1 MKDMRTIG
9 SFVLG
14 FVVATSLAGTY
25 AWRKGLFRANDDEP
39 IVVAGGTF
47 EIGSLNGFKRI
58 DAHHLS
64 HKLPKSTVK
73 RIDLLYYDNAKGPSY
88 QKFVASGDI
97 TVVIEYK
104 HGQCNPPSTGD
115 TVTFATHNLGQELGV
130 SNDLNCPGVGDA
142 PSVPTNISHQP
153 TSGKMGK
160 ITVSGTVVP
169 APNPAGYPCG
179 NNKCQVVLHY
189 CKNAGSPDCL

>member
-1 MKDMRTIG
+1 MKDMWTIG

-73 RIDLLYYDNAKGPSY
+73 RIDLLYNDQANGPSY
-88 QKFVASGDI
+88 QKFLVTGDI
-97 TVVIEYK
+97 KVDIEYK
-104 HGQCNPPSTGD
+104 HDQCTPPSTVD
-115 TVTFATHNLGQELGV
+115 KVTFGTINGGHGLGV
-130 SNDLNCPGVGDA
+130 SNDLNCPGVGDD

-153 TSGKMGK
+153 TTGKMGK
-160 ITVSGTVVP
+160 ITVSGNGVP
-169 APNPAGYPCG
+169 AADAHDYPCE

-189 CKNAGSPDCL
+189 CKNTGSPDCL